1 VTRASKL
8 ARIARHPQLWP
19 ALRAGVAASLEHER
33 VPLATPGTV
42 LDVGASVG
50 QFALLA
56 RLRWPSAR
64 IVSFEPLPAARERY
78 GGVLDGTD
86 LRPFAVGARPGKATL
101 HVAAA
106 DDSSSL
112 LPIGQRQ
119 LQAFPGTE
127 EVERMEVAV
136 VSIDDE
142 VSDELPKPWLLKID
156 VQGSELEVLRG
167 ATRSLASGVGE
178 VYVECSFA
186 ELYEGQS
193 LADEVVAFLL
203 DHGLRLAGAFNVTYH
218 DGEAI
223 QADLLFRLR

>member
-1 VTRASKL
+1 
-8 ARIARHPQLWP
+8 
-19 ALRAGVAASLEHER
+19 VAASLEHKR
-33 VPLATPGTV
+33 VPLSTPGTV

-64 IVSFEPLPAARERY
+64 IVSFEPLPAARARY
-78 GGVLDGTD
+78 SGVLDGTD

-112 LPIGQRQ
+112 LPIGRSQ
-119 LQAFPGTE
+119 LQAFPGTR
-127 EVERMEVAV
+127 EVETMEVDV
-136 VSIDDE
+136 VTIDDE
-142 VSDELPKPWLLKID
+142 VGDELPRPWLLKID
-156 VQGSELEVLRG
+156 VQGYELEVLRG
-167 ATRSLASGVGE
+167 ATKSLASGVGE

-186 ELYEGQS
+186 ELYEGQP

-203 DHGLRLAGAFNVTYH
+203 DHGRRLAGVFNVVYLE
-218 DGEAI
+218 GEAI
-223 QADLLFRLR
+223 QADLLFRPR